1 MVEGGLKPKTF
12 SILER
17 IDVGETTDFAVQD
30 YSTGALSVSSNGST
44 WVKRYPRQVHGR
56 NRRDFQY
63 PRTRVGTVKRLITP
77 KRNQG
82 VMSQTL
88 HLLQT

>member
-1 MVEGGLKPKTF
+1 MRRLRTAF

-17 IDVGETTDFAVQD
+17 IDVGETERGADFEHRPHF
-30 YSTGALSVSSNGST
+30 LSVSSNGST
-44 WVKRYPRQVHGR
+44 WVKPLVRHPAHHGSR
-56 NRRDFQY
+56 LFQY

-77 KRNQG
+77 KRNQS

-88 HLLQT
+88 HLPQA